1 MSFTTVVILF
11 VAAISLH
18 NLEEAIWLPRWSRQA
33 GRWHAP
39 VMECEFRFAV
49 IVLTLLAAASAA
61 LALMQGPQSLG
72 AYILSGY
79 ALAMGLNVFIP
90 HVSATII
97 MRRYMPGT
105 ATAVLLN
112 LPVCAALIGAAV
124 REGQIDLDRF
134 LWIGPLVVV
143 GIVALIP
150 VLFGTGRRICAHR
163 NLKRDKAPTGH

>member
-1 MSFTTVVILF
+1 MSFATLVILF
-11 VAAISLH
+11 VVAISLH
-18 NLEEAIWLPRWSRQA
+18 NLEEAIWLPRWSQQA

-39 VMECEFRFAV
+39 LLECEFRLAV
-49 IVLTLLAAASAA
+49 LALTLLAAAVAA

-90 HVSATII
+90 HVLAIII

-105 ATAVLLN
+105 VTAVLLN
-112 LPVCAALIGAAV
+112 LRVCAATIDAAV
-124 REGQIDLDRF
+124 REGQIDADRF
-134 LWIGPLVVV
+134 VWIGPLVVV
-143 GIVALIP
+143 GIGALIP

-163 NLKRDKAPTGH
+163 NLKRDMAPSGH